1 MTNRGHSGASALAR
15 AMPAAIIIVLIAVLL
30 ERFTGSLKFQ
40 AVAITGMAL
49 TMAISARNFGFR
61 EWYLAALSVALTIA
75 AFLFAEA
82 PVAAVIRGLDQAAFL
97 MAFIYLLT
105 MLHETAATSPSVA
118 ACGAYLTRQ
127 PPGRRYG
134 ALFWGSN
141 VMSVLFNLGAV
152 SLLTPLVQRGLK
164 ERNLE
169 PALRDISEH
178 RQINALL
185 RGFALNVVWS
195 PTALAPLA
203 ILELIDGVDR
213 QRWTALGLA
222 LTAILFFAGW
232 AEDRII
238 ARRLLAG
245 RTAASEAPVFP
256 GRAMAGFFAVVV
268 WLFVLI
274 WGISAATGE
283 SIAAGLM
290 LACPILAFGWLWAQR
305 RAPLAAATDLKAM
318 ITGRL
323 PRVAPVA
330 ATLAFSGY
338 MGRVAAELA
347 PSAELA
353 EGLNLYTT
361 PDWIVLSALPLVLA
375 VMSFFGVSPIMLA
388 VFFGSLF
395 GALEVLPTDATLLAL
410 AISCGWTM
418 AMFLS
423 PFATIVMLLAQQTE
437 RRGIVLAM
445 GRNWAYALVSMVI
458 MSGFFWAMTGG
469 A

>member
-1 MTNRGHSGASALAR
+1 
-15 AMPAAIIIVLIAVLL
+15 MPVAIVVILVAVLI
-30 ERFTGSLKFQ
+30 ERFTGSLAAMTVAIAGM
-40 AVAITGMAL
+40 AVAMGV
-49 TMAISARNFGFR
+49 SARRFGFR
-61 EWYLAALSVALTIA
+61 EWYLAALSAGLTA
-75 AFLFAEA
+75 ALFAVSAA
-82 PVAAVIRGLDQAAFL
+82 PLAAVVRGLDQAAFL

-105 MLHETAATSPSVA
+105 MLHQTAASSPSVA

-152 SLLTPLVQRGLK
+152 SLLTPLVQRGLA
-164 ERNLE
+164 ERKLE
-169 PALRDISEH
+169 PALKDISER

-185 RGFALNVVWS
+185 RGFALNVIWS

-213 QRWTALGLA
+213 ERWTLLGLA

-232 AEDRII
+232 AEDRIV

-245 RTAASEAPVFP
+245 RTAGGSVPPFP

-290 LACPILAFGWLWAQR
+290 LACPVLAFGWLWAQR
-305 RAPLAAATDLKAM
+305 RAPAPALAGLREIAVE
-318 ITGRL
+318 RL
-323 PRVAPVA
+323 PGVAPVA
-330 ATLAFSGY
+330 AALAFSGY

-347 PSAELA
+347 PAAALA
-353 EGLNLYTT
+353 EGLGLYAA
-361 PDWIVLSALPLVLA
+361 PDWVVLSALPLVLA
-375 VMSFFGVSPIMLA
+375 AMSFFGVSPIMLA

-437 RRGIVLAM
+437 RRGILVAM
-445 GRNWAYALVSMVI
+445 GRNWLYAIVSAVL
-458 MSGFFWAMTGG
+458 MSAFFWAMTGG
-469 A
+469 T